1 MLSIEKEEDLIEDL
15 EIIIIEVDI
24 IILEDIINQ
33 DKDLDLEE
41 QEEDLE
47 VDLEEEED
55 INLIKKKMIVQV
67 IISLTK
73 IIKEF
78 NIKNK

>member
-15 EIIIIEVDI
+15 EIIILEVDLII

-41 QEEDLE
+41 QEEDSE
-47 VDLEEEED
+47 ADLEEEED
-55 INLIKKKMIVQV
+55 INLIKRKCLFK
-67 IISLTK
+67 L
-73 IIKEF
+73 
-78 NIKNK
+78 